1 MFFIMAFNNPMSH
14 MLIAGI
20 KYSDDCMEGC
30 MKLHIE
36 CQEFCVG
43 AINGDCAKMCTKTV
57 IHCTMSC
64 IDFKDEMPH
73 VEV

>member
-1 MFFIMAFNNPMSH
+1 MLFIVPFNNPMSH
-14 MLIAGI
+14 LLIAGI
-20 KYSDDCMEGC
+20 EYSNNCMEGC

-43 AINGDCAKMCTKTV
+43 AIDGVCAKMCKNTA

-64 IDFKDEMPH
+64 IDFKDEMPYE
-73 VEV
+73 EV